1 MKKIAFIPT
10 KENKLKT
17 TLLDFFDMAGWKVVP
32 LVGFE
37 SIFEP
42 FHRKELR
49 GFKIWICGGC
59 RDKISK
65 TLMRMVGR
73 RGSNKPYKLF
83 SRKRIPRRQKERA
96 LPNLLWTFRRRGSFG
111 WIIPCC

>member
-37 SIFEP
+37 SIFE
-42 FHRKELR
+42 
-49 GFKIWICGGC
+49 
-59 RDKISK
+59 SK
-65 TLMRMVGR
+65 KT
-73 RGSNKPYKLF
+73 
-83 SRKRIPRRQKERA
+83 
-96 LPNLLWTFRRRGSFG
+96 T
-111 WIIPCC
+111 